1 MAEKRRGPGR
11 PAYDSRQKL
20 AAATCALLAERGYEA
35 TSPRMI
41 LNRAGVGQGSMY
53 HHYRGKEDLALDAIS
68 HMRGRSVVFLESQFR
83 NIPAMPSSDPAK
95 RETGPEAQPEA
106 SAARI
111 ESSLTRLLD
120 RQEGHALIRL
130 LADSTAGAIRAL
142 AVATQRWCDE
152 LREAIIVGLRSD
164 TSDDE
169 IAEEAAR
176 LLAPEF
182 NAIADALLTRALGHG
197 LLHLPRW
204 SDAAQ

>member
-1 MAEKRRGPGR
+1 
-11 PAYDSRQKL
+11 
-20 AAATCALLAERGYEA
+20 
-35 TSPRMI
+35 
-41 LNRAGVGQGSMY
+41 
-53 HHYRGKEDLALDAIS
+53 
-68 HMRGRSVVFLESQFR
+68 MRGRSVVFLESQFR

-95 RETGPEAQPEA
+95 PETGPEAQPEA

-111 ESSLTRLLD
+111 ESSLTRLFD
-120 RQEGHALIRL
+120 RHEGHALIRL
-130 LADSTAGAIRAL
+130 LADSTAGAIEAL

-152 LREAIIVGLRSD
+152 LREAIIIGLRSD

-169 IAEEAAR
+169 IAKEAAR